1 MVLEGTLAHVSGSC
15 EEPSITGGSVGISEE
30 NEYKGEVSV
39 QVKRKRR
46 EEVNIFFINPFS
58 LS

>member
-1 MVLEGTLAHVSGSC
+1 VSGSC

-46 EEVNIFFINPFS
+46 EEVNIFFY
-58 LS
+58 